1 MTVPCADGHD
11 FEIFH
16 SFNLD
21 QEAFPAP
28 GSGPLKRQRVIKE
41 ARKGLDLGSKD
52 PSAAFGRWFGA
63 AMLKIAIEVAVAVM
77 NQIKKAAT
85 DG

>member
-1 MTVPCADGHD
+1 VKRRDRKAAGLKIAGLVLAA
-11 FEIFH
+11 E
-16 SFNLD
+16 
-21 QEAFPAP
+21 EAFPAP
-28 GSGPLKRQRVIKE
+28 GSGPLKRQWVIKE